1 MGKATMKVKNWPFEK
16 GEKAKLIWIGEPFK
30 QNNKW
35 VFYGF
40 FKGNKTK
47 KKVLFDLGS
56 IHFLVLEKYYKEGD
70 LNNAEI
76 EENSEIVDLNLSSA
90 RVEYREKP
98 WPIWVDGH
106 KYDMKSKTFNF
117 IKNGHLYT
125 FPIIEV
131 IRAVFAPSDFLL
143 NRILEMDSFENYFT
157 YDISQGKLNLHFTSE
172 YERKLLKE
180 DKINHL
186 AWLLT
191 NDKALRM
198 FNNIGQNIWQQDELK
213 FDFLLNN
220 FNIRARIEDKGT
232 YTKIC
237 EIIALKKKRINAE
250 EINIYHPSLEES
262 HSSDTAKIRTFVNK
276 KTGADKEITSDGDG
290 TRRDSEEID
299 TLLLT
304 HEYESLPKIHRM
316 KKGTKVIR
324 EKEDENTKKYVIE
337 DDDLRS
343 TADVGGEELIKGL
356 EYTKIDKVEVKGE
369 LEEFVEMLRLL
380 EKKPSI
386 KSVNVI
392 IGELNEGIKGKRF
405 AKLNDGITK
414 RKYAIGNVVMFSG
427 NHCNLIEVERENKP
441 LSMLVLKSNKLVKWE
456 RICSILVIELVN
468 ESGTWHKEDIEQLE
482 NEGVVII
489 RTKHI
494 RKNISDKTNFIYDR
508 IK

>member
-1 MGKATMKVKNWPFEK
+1 MGKTAMKVKNWPFEK

-35 VFYGF
+35 MFYAY
-40 FKGNKTK
+40 FKVDKIT
-47 KKVLFDLGS
+47 KKVLLDWGS
-56 IHFLVLEKYYKEGD
+56 IHFLICEKYYKDGD
-70 LNNAEI
+70 LNNAEA
-76 EENSEIVDLNLSSA
+76 EENGELVELNLSSVK
-90 RVEYREKP
+90 VEYREKP
-98 WPIWVDGH
+98 WNIWLDRH

-117 IKNGHLYT
+117 IKKGHLYT
-125 FPIIEV
+125 VPIIEI
-131 IRAVFAPSDFLL
+131 IRAILAPSNFLL

-157 YDISQGKLNLHFTSE
+157 YDISEGKLNLHFTSE

-191 NDKALRM
+191 NEKVLRM
-198 FNNIGQNIWQQDELK
+198 FNEIGQNMWQHNEQK
-213 FDFLLNN
+213 FEFLLNS
-220 FNIRARIEDKGT
+220 FNIRARIEDKVT

-237 EIIALKKKRINAE
+237 EIVALKKKRINVQ

-262 HSSDTAKIRTFVNK
+262 HSSDSAKIRTFINK

-290 TRRDSEEID
+290 TRKDSEEIE
-299 TLLLT
+299 TMLLT
-304 HEYESLPKIHRM
+304 HEYENLPKINRR
-316 KKGTKVIR
+316 KKGTRVIR

-337 DDDLRS
+337 DDGLRS

-356 EYTKIDKVEVKGE
+356 EFTTIDKVEVKGE
-369 LEEFVEMLRLL
+369 LEEFLEMLRLL
-380 EKKPSI
+380 KKKPNI

-405 AKLNDGITK
+405 ARLNDGITK

-427 NHCNLIEVERENKP
+427 NQCNLIEVERENKP

-456 RICSILVIELVN
+456 RICSILIIGLVN

-482 NEGVVII
+482 NEGLVII

-494 RKNISDKTNFIYDR
+494 RKNICDKTNFIYER
-508 IK
+508 LK